1 MIGSHVNKPN
11 KSASL
16 GIGNVPCQTPTLSAQ
31 RTLGEFIPTATLA
44 VPATQSSASRRA
56 PTARPTLTPLP
67 SPRGHRTT
75 SASTHVLE
83 DLAASPG
90 GRRMCVG
97 KERRGHVFWQS
108 QRVGP
113 SVCLCLWA
121 PLERQRCTIG
131 NVHECMYAQPP
142 EDCRTSNKARGQK
155 FPPPPS

>member
-16 GIGNVPCQTPTLSAQ
+16 GIGNVPCQTTTLSAQ

-97 KERRGHVFWQS
+97 EERRVHVFWQS

-113 SVCLCLWA
+113 SVCLCGRHWGEA
-121 PLERQRCTIG
+121 K
-131 NVHECMYAQPP
+131 VHDWEC
-142 EDCRTSNKARGQK
+142 ARVHVCPNHRGLQDEQ
-155 FPPPPS
+155 